1 MEPQVHSDIQAPGT
15 SFDDFRRL
23 VSEVLLV
30 DPERVTP
37 EAYFIT
43 DLGVDSIRMVEVL
56 LRLEQMGLEV
66 TPGLAWHIHTVQ
78 DAYDYYREHAR

>member
-1 MEPQVHSDIQAPGT
+1 MRNSGVT
-15 SFDDFRRL
+15 FDDFRRL
-23 VSEVLLV
+23 VSDVLLI
-30 DPERVTP
+30 DPEKVTP

-56 LRLEQMGLEV
+56 LRLEQMGLEI
-66 TPGLAWHIHTVQ
+66 TPGLAWRIHTVQ